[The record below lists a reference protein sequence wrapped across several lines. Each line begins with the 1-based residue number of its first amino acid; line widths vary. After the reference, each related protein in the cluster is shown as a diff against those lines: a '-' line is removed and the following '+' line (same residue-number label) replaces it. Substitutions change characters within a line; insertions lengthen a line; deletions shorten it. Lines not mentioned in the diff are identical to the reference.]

1 MKNSIKKMIPMSTSG
16 LVISMTVLAALTLSS
31 CGKSKSEKP
40 AQPAPTENPPV
51 VENNSGNST
60 TGAPSP
66 TQATDTQSDSQTEM
80 QAPLPAAPTGRPG
93 SRSSDSQVR
102 DGSIVGQ
109 ENNSE
114 AEQRAGGSSVLR
126 PPLAESKESSAVG
139 LTFSEAE
146 AVKTGGKSE
155 KDKLYYTSAGRDDL
169 MSYFRKLSTTVNAD
183 QQKMNANLAK
193 AIISAKLKRV
203 ASTGDIYVEVVVD
216 ENGAAKTYK
225 LKATETGSKMDL
237 TAEQQPG
244 MLEFQ
249 GGFLKC
255 TDLDGGCENAYAKIK
270 FSGAYTRV
278 IFRNS
283 YADQNFIIYKN
294 PALAVNAGFD
304 LWNSYITNKTSGVVT
319 NQKMDYT
326 QVSSFE
332 ILNGRSGMGI
342 MMLAADQNM
351 VGLSVPLMAP
361 EKGTKLSFPVA
372 RVTDLS
378 KSYDLSALA
387 GQYGTSLAQALS
399 EVKLIANN
407 GQGQLKLVM
416 SFSANPTDSKVFVDL
431 SRVQKPTLSADEIS
445 KLEKAIP
452 FF

>member
-1 MKNSIKKMIPMSTSG
+1 MKNSGKNSNYKMMSMTKTG
-16 LVISMTVLAALTLSS
+16 LLLSMTVLTALTFSS
-31 CGKSKSEKP
+31 CGKSKTER
-40 AQPAPTENPPV
+40 APEPVSTTEQPPV
-51 VENNSGNST
+51 VENN
-60 TGAPSP
+60 GAPAP
-66 TQATDTQSDSQTEM
+66 TQAGDTQLDSPSEIE
-80 QAPLPAAPTGRPG
+80 APLPAAPTGRPG
-93 SRSSDSQVR
+93 SRSSETEIR
-102 DGSIVGQ
+102 DGSNVGS
-109 ENNSE
+109 ENNSS
-114 AEQRAGGSSVLR
+114 AEQQAGGSSVLR

-146 AVKTGGKSE
+146 AAKTGGQSA
-155 KDKLYYTSAGRDDL
+155 KDKLFYTSAGRDGL
-169 MSYFRKLSTTVNAD
+169 MAYFRKLSTTVNAE
-183 QQKMNANLAK
+183 QQKMNSNLAK

-203 ASTGDIYVEVVVD
+203 ASTGDIFVEVVVD
-216 ENGAAKTYK
+216 ENGAVRNYK
-225 LKATETGSKMDL
+225 LKATDAGTKMDL

-255 TDLDGGCENAYAKIK
+255 TDTDGGCENAYAKIK
-270 FSGAYTRV
+270 FSGAYARV

-294 PALAVNAGFD
+294 PALAVNANFE
-304 LWNSYITNKTSGVVT
+304 LWNSYVLNKTTGVVT

-342 MMLAADQNM
+342 MMMAADQNM

-387 GQYGTSLAQALS
+387 GQYGTSLAQAVS

-407 GQGQLKLVM
+407 GLGQLKLMM
-416 SFSANPTDSKVFVDL
+416 SFSSNPTDSKVFVDL

-445 KLEKAIP
+445 KFEKAIP